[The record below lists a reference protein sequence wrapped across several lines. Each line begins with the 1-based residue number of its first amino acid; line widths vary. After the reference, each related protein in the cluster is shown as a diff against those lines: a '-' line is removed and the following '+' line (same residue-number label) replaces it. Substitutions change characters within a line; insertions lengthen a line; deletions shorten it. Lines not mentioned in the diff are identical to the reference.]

1 MYLNNIYIFSTSF
14 GRLLFV
20 LLLCCRL
27 VRMTEDKS
35 AFAALIIS
43 RRAEEFEALRK
54 QRERLLAE
62 RRAQRKIKREIDRRQ
77 EFVKRSRAQV
87 EAKVRQAAQQWLSED
102 VA

>member
-1 MYLNNIYIFSTSF
+1 M
-14 GRLLFV
+14 V
-20 LLLCCRL
+20 
-27 VRMTEDKS
+27 EEKS
-35 AFAALIIS
+35 GFAALIIS

-87 EAKVRQAAQQWLSED
+87 EAKVRHQYSDAGCRCC
-102 VA
+102 

>member
-1 MYLNNIYIFSTSF
+1 M
-14 GRLLFV
+14 V
-20 LLLCCRL
+20 
-27 VRMTEDKS
+27 EEKS
-35 AFAALIIS
+35 GFAALIIS

-87 EAKVRQAAQQWLSED
+87 EAKVRRALLMLLLNGVCLYSLCGFGGVWSFAGW
-102 VA
+102 AT